1 MKIIEPKVKE
11 EMNVDLSHIDK
22 EAQKLDY
29 GILFNDMISK
39 YFSERIKYLTEKYD
53 LVIPIEFT

>member
-1 MKIIEPKVKE
+1 
-11 EMNVDLSHIDK
+11 MNVDLLNIDK